1 MRDANLIAVLVV
13 PVALVS
19 MAPAS
24 AQLPGLPAF
33 PCHVLH
39 VTNLTRNPA
48 LVNVSVDAAGLVR
61 VGAGMVAACT
71 TGDIPLAPNLRCGVT
86 LNVHGEIKDPTRIPS
101 AMFKLNPA
109 AAPTIANVKGTF
121 TPQNAAE
128 PANWLALI
136 GFPAKQLAWK
146 PIAAGTRMLPGCGGP
161 APPPPPAP
169 TVVLFTFTNTTP
181 SPVLFSAGAHTLF
194 INKACIAAGQSRSLQ
209 VPASTGYKMIAVP
222 VSDAQCRQPIA
233 ASLVLDAWPV
243 NGRVTIKYVASP
255 YALKQ
260 LETPPPGQPKLPPP
274 DPTTSTDPTVTAP
287 DPTAPGD
294 QTTPPQGDPKDPT
307 TSIPTGK

>member
-1 MRDANLIAVLVV
+1 MRHAKLLAVLAL
-13 PVALVS
+13 PVALAS

-24 AQLPGLPAF
+24 AQLPGMPAF

-39 VTNLTRNPA
+39 VTNLTPNPA
-48 LVNVSVDAAGLVR
+48 LVSVSIDPAGLVR
-61 VGAGMVAACT
+61 VGAGMVTACT
-71 TGDIPLAPNLRCGVT
+71 TGDIQLASNLRCGVT
-86 LNVHGEIKDPTRIPS
+86 LNVHGELKDPTRIP
-101 AMFKLNPA
+101 AAIFKLTPA
-109 AAPTIANVKGTF
+109 VAPTIATVKGTF
-121 TPQNAAE
+121 APQNAAE

-136 GFPAKQLAWK
+136 PGKLPAWR
-146 PIAAGTRMLPGCGGP
+146 PVAAGTKMPPGCVAP

-169 TVVLFTFTNTTP
+169 TVVLFTFTNTTA

-194 INKACIAAGQSRSLQ
+194 INRACIPAGQSRSLQ

-222 VSDAQCRQPIA
+222 VSDAQCRQPTA

-243 NGRVTIKYVASP
+243 NGRVTIRYVAPP

-260 LETPPPGQPKLPPP
+260 LETPPPGQPKLPLP
-274 DPTTSTDPTVTAP
+274 DPTTSTDSAVNVPGPTTP
-287 DPTAPGD
+287 SD
-294 QTTPPQGDPKDPT
+294 QTTPTDPT